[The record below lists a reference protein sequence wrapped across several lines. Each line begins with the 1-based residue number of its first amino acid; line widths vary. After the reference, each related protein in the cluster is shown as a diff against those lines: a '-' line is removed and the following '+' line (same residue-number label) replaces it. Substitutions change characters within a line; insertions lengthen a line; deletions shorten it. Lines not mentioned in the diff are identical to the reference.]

1 MKMRYL
7 ILVGVMMLGSL
18 SVSAFAEEQTPT
30 VSAADN
36 TPQCMTIQVDG
47 KATKACFNLSDEQVQ
62 NLGVEQGTETQG
74 TEVDGV
80 EALGFRHH
88 CELRCLVFDHFGR
101 CRQWHRVCW

>member
-1 MKMRYL
+1 MRHL
-7 ILVGVMMLGSL
+7 ILVGMLILGSL

-30 VSAADN
+30 VSATDN
-36 TPQCMTIQVDG
+36 TPQCMTVQMDG
-47 KATKACFNLSDEQVQ
+47 KATTACFNMSDEQVQ
-62 NLGVEQGTETQG
+62 NLGVQPESQG

-88 CELRCLVFDHFGR
+88 CEVRCVVFDHFGR